1 MKPARSEPRPGAVAF
16 VLLAALVPGLAAP
29 AGAAGLGDDE
39 IVERRL
45 LPREVKQQVA
55 ALAAARGA
63 AVSSEPGRAAAL
75 ARAFLRR
82 ARTEGDPRLV
92 GYAEAVLQP
101 WAARA
106 EAPDEV
112 VVLLATVE
120 QAQHRFDAARQRL
133 ERLLQGR
140 REPLP
145 QARLTLSTVR
155 AVQGDLAGARAACT
169 PLVAASPTL
178 AALCTAQVQ
187 VQTAEAEAAL
197 PGLQALA
204 SSADPAT
211 AHWAASL
218 AGETLARLGRT
229 DEALPWLA
237 QAARS
242 GELYDALALADA
254 LLAAGRLAPAAA
266 ALAGLPPTDAVLLRQ
281 WRLARLDPQAAPEQA
296 ERLRARLAERFAQA
310 DPAEAQAHA
319 RERALFHLWGDEV
332 VEAARWARRN
342 LALQRE
348 PIDLRI
354 AAEAALRAGD
364 EPLKAEVQRLREAS
378 GLQDRRLVQALRPGQ
393 AGHASA
399 ALTP

>member
-1 MKPARSEPRPGAVAF
+1 MKPATSEPRPRAGALA
-16 VLLAALVPGLAAP
+16 LLAALALGLAAP
-29 AGAAGLGDDE
+29 AGAGSTGDDE

-45 LPREVKQQVA
+45 LPREVKLQVA
-55 ALAAARGA
+55 ALAATRR
-63 AVSSEPGRAAAL
+63 AVALPEPGRAAAQ
-75 ARAFLRR
+75 AQAFLRR

-106 EAPDEV
+106 DAPDEV

-120 QAQHRFDAARQRL
+120 QAQHRFEAARQRL

-140 REPLP
+140 REALP

-155 AVQGDLAGARAACT
+155 AVQGDLPGARAACT
-169 PLVAASPTL
+169 PLAGASPTL

-187 VQTAEAEAAL
+187 VQTAEAAAAL

-211 AHWAASL
+211 AGWAASL

-242 GELYDALALADA
+242 GELYDALALADT
-254 LLAAGRLAPAAA
+254 LLAAGRHAAAAA

-281 WRLARLDPQAAPEQA
+281 WRAAQLDPQAAPGQA
-296 ERLRARLAERFAQA
+296 ERLGMQLSERFASA
-310 DPAEAQAHA
+310 DPADAQAHA
-319 RERALFHLWGDEV
+319 RERALFHLWRGEPA
-332 VEAARWARRN
+332 EAAHWARSN

-354 AAEAALRAGD
+354 AAEAAARARD
-364 EPLKAEVQRLREAS
+364 EALWAEVQRLREAS
-378 GLQDRRLVQALRPGQ
+378 GLQDRRLAQAPHPGK
-393 AGHASA
+393 AGREPPP
-399 ALTP
+399 LTP